1 MCVHRTQS
9 KIAFLAEKDY
19 ISCRILSKDFVP
31 CFCLTTPCEQ
41 KIKAAYSASAMQR
54 VRMLLRVHLVD
65 IKCPVQTDL
74 IQPER
79 NPLVSSLNFRA
90 RKKI

>member
-1 MCVHRTQS
+1 M
-9 KIAFLAEKDY
+9 FLLDNSMRAK
-19 ISCRILSKDFVP
+19 
-31 CFCLTTPCEQ
+31 
-41 KIKAAYSASAMQR
+41 KAAYSASAMQR

-79 NPLVSSLNFRA
+79 NPLVSSLNLEQE
-90 RKKI
+90 RKYNEKNERSDTYLLIVC